1 MEYVRLGNSGL
12 KVSPLCLG
20 TMTFGD
26 PSDEATSKEVY
37 AACRD
42 KGINFFDCA
51 NVYAKG
57 VSEEILGRL
66 FDTHRSEVVIA
77 TKGYFPMSDGING
90 RGASRFHLTKAL
102 EGSLARLGTDYIDVY
117 YIHHF
122 DEHTPLEETMSVLN
136 DFVRQ
141 GKVLYLGLSNFA
153 AWQIM
158 KAIAICDRSNFAPIS
173 CVQPMYSLL
182 KRQCE
187 SEILPMALSEGLG
200 VFSYSPLGGGYLT
213 GKYLDS
219 AGTGRFDNS
228 KMYQERYEA
237 KTNLDTVKAF
247 TDFAKENNYHPV
259 TLAIA
264 WAGAHPGI
272 TAPIVGARN
281 MEQLKPVLDA
291 LDFEMTAELRET
303 LASFSLSPVTPTDR
317 SEEGKVG

>member
-1 MEYVRLGNSGL
+1 MKYNRLGNSGL
-12 KVSPLCLG
+12 QVSSLCFG

-26 PSDEATSKEVY
+26 GSDEAMSQKVY

-51 NVYAKG
+51 NVYAGGK
-57 VSEEILGRL
+57 SEEILGRL
-66 FDTHRSEVVIA
+66 IKDHREEVVVA
-77 TKGYFPMSDGING
+77 TKGYYPMSDDVNG

-102 EGSLARLGTDYIDVY
+102 EASLNRLGTDYVDVY

-122 DEHTPLEETMSVLN
+122 DENTPLEETLSTLN

-158 KAIAICDRSNFAPIS
+158 KAIAICDKMGFAPIS
-173 CVQPMYSLL
+173 CIEPMYSLL

-187 SEILPMALSEGLG
+187 SEILPLAIDQGLG

-213 GKYLDS
+213 GKYLDKK
-219 AGTGRFDNS
+219 GQGRFETS
-228 KMYQERYEA
+228 KMYQKRYEA
-237 KTNLDTVKAF
+237 ETNLKTVRKF
-247 TDFAKENNYHPV
+247 TDFAKDNDYNPV

-264 WAGAHPGI
+264 WAASNPGI

-281 MEQLKPVLDA
+281 LEQLSPVLDA
-291 LDFEMTAELRET
+291 VDFDMTDELWAT
-303 LASFSLSPVTPTDR
+303 IADFALAPAQPTDR
-317 SEEGKVG
+317 SEE

>member
-1 MEYVRLGNSGL
+1 MEYRRLGNSGL
-12 KVSPLCLG
+12 KVSSLCFG

-26 PSDEATSKEVY
+26 GSDDAMSKKVY
-37 AACRD
+37 TACRD

-57 VSEEILGRL
+57 KSEEILGKL
-66 FDTHRSEVVIA
+66 CEGHREEVVIA
-77 TKGYFPMSDGING
+77 TKGYFPMTDDVNG

-102 EGSLARLGTDYIDVY
+102 EGSLVRLGTDYVDVY

-122 DEHTPLEETMSVLN
+122 DENTPLEETLSVLN

-158 KAIAICDRSNFAPIS
+158 KAMAICDGSNFTSIS
-173 CVQPMYSLL
+173 CIQPMYSLL

-187 SEILPMALSEGLG
+187 SEILPMAIGEGLG
-200 VFSYSPLGGGYLT
+200 VFAYSPLGGGYLT
-213 GKYLDS
+213 GKYLEK
-219 AGTGRFDNS
+219 AGTGRFDTS

-237 KTNLDTVKAF
+237 KINLATVMAF
-247 TDFAKENNYHPV
+247 TKFAKENDYNPV

-264 WAGAHPGI
+264 WAGSHPGI

-281 MEQLKPVLDA
+281 MRQLKPVLA
-291 LDFEMTAELRET
+291 AADFSMTTELRET
-303 LASFSLSPVTPTDR
+303 LADFSLTPALPTDR
-317 SEEGKVG
+317 SEEEKQD

>member
-1 MEYVRLGNSGL
+1 MEYSRLGNSGL
-12 KVSPLCLG
+12 QVSSLCFG

-26 PSDEATSKEVY
+26 GSDEATSKRIY
-37 AACRD
+37 AECRD

-57 VSEEILGRL
+57 KSEEILGKL
-66 FDTHRSEVVIA
+66 CKGHREEVVIA
-77 TKGYFPMSDGING
+77 TKGYYPMTDDING

-117 YIHHF
+117 YVHHF
-122 DEHTPLEETMSVLN
+122 DEHTPLEETISVLN

-141 GKVLYLGLSNFA
+141 GKVLYLGVSNFA

-158 KAIAICDRSNFAPIS
+158 KAIAICDKMNFAPVS
-173 CVQPMYSLL
+173 CIEPMYSLL

-213 GKYLDS
+213 GKYLDKK
-219 AGTGRFDNS
+219 GKGRFETS
-228 KMYQERYEA
+228 EMYQKRYEA
-237 KTNLDTVKAF
+237 ETNLVMVKEF
-247 TDFAKENNYHPV
+247 TEFAQKNSYNPV

-264 WAGAHPGI
+264 WAGSHPGI
-272 TAPIVGARN
+272 TAPIVGARTL
-281 MEQLKPVLDA
+281 EQLKPVLEA
-291 LDFEMTAELRET
+291 ADFTMTNELRKII
-303 LASFSLSPVTPTDR
+303 SDFSLSPAQPTDR
-317 SEEGKVG
+317 SEE

>member
-1 MEYVRLGNSGL
+1 MEFRTIGNSGV
-12 KVSPLCLG
+12 KVSSLCFG

-26 PSDEATSKEVY
+26 VSDEVTSLEVY
-37 AACRD
+37 SACRD

-57 VSEEILGRL
+57 KSEEILGRL
-66 FDTHRSEVVIA
+66 CQSHRDEVVLA
-77 TKGYFPMSDGING
+77 TKGYFPIGEDINA

-102 EGSLARLGTDYIDVY
+102 EGSLKRLGTEYVDVY

-122 DEHTPLEETMSVLN
+122 DDYTPLEETLETLN

-158 KAIAICDRSNFAPIS
+158 KSIAICASRNYAPIT
-173 CVQPMYSLL
+173 CIQPMYSLL

-187 SEILPMALSEGLG
+187 SELLPMSISEGLG
-200 VFSYSPLGGGYLT
+200 VFSYSPLGGGFLT
-213 GKYLDS
+213 GKYLS
-219 AGTGRFDNS
+219 EEGSGRFDTS
-228 KMYQERYEA
+228 KMYQQRYEEE
-237 KTNLDTVKAF
+237 TNLTTVKAYIEF
-247 TDFAKENNYHPV
+247 TKKHGYNPV

-264 WAGAHPGI
+264 WAGSHEGI

-281 MEQLKPVLDA
+281 MEQLQPVLDA
-291 LDFEMTAELRET
+291 VDFEMTNDLREEIGHLS
-303 LASFSLSPVTPTDR
+303 LAPALPTDR
-317 SEEGKVG
+317 SEEAKED

>member
-1 MEYVRLGNSGL
+1 MQYKNVGRSGL
-12 KVSPLCLG
+12 KVSSLCFG

-26 PSDEATSKEVY
+26 VSDEATSSAVY
-37 AACRD
+37 SACRD

-57 VSEEILGRL
+57 TSEEILGRL
-66 FDTHRSEVVIA
+66 CKGHRDEVVLA
-77 TKGYFPMSDGING
+77 TKGYFPMGQDINA

-102 EGSLARLGTDYIDVY
+102 EGSLKRLGTDYVDIY

-122 DEHTPLEETMSVLN
+122 DENTPLEESLATLN

-158 KAIAICDRSNFAPIS
+158 KAQAICDRSGFAPIT
-173 CVQPMYSLL
+173 CIQPMYSLL
-182 KRQCE
+182 KRQVE
-187 SEILPMALSEGLG
+187 SEILPMAMSEGFG

-213 GKYLDS
+213 GKYLTD
-219 AGTGRFDNS
+219 AGSGRFDTS
-228 KMYQERYEA
+228 KMYQQRYEA
-237 KTNLDTVKAF
+237 ETNLHTVKSFVAF
-247 TDFAKENNYHPV
+247 TKENNYHPV

-264 WAGAHPGI
+264 WAAAHPGL

-281 MEQLKPVLDA
+281 MEQLQPVLEV
-291 LDFEMTAELRET
+291 LDFEMTDELRET
-303 LASFSLSPVTPTDR
+303 LCGFSLAPALATDR
-317 SEEGKVG
+317 EEERG